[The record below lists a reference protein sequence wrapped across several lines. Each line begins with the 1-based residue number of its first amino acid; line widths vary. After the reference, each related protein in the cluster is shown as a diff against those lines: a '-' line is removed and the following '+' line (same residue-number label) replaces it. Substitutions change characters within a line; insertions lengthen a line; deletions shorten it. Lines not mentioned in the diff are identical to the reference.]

1 MVSGREITPIR
12 HFEGCAANAHF
23 SKQICRQKCVVV
35 AHRDKGTDGLYLVY
49 YPFGTLR
56 DVPLMRIFLNKFV
69 VKTVQGQR
77 SP

>member
-23 SKQICRQKCVVV
+23 
-35 AHRDKGTDGLYLVY
+35 
-49 YPFGTLR
+49 
-56 DVPLMRIFLNKFV
+56 LNKFV

-77 SP
+77 SPQGEATGCTPLYY